1 MTLAMANMSI
11 TMTKTATNEP
21 SLNLGTALWDDDSH
35 TTFKYPQA
43 KIEKI
48 SAKLTLL
55 TVIVENG
62 SFTKPND
69 FGEPDLTDVNSISAT
84 WIFSDGKDVETLR
97 SILIVV
103 VV

>member
-1 MTLAMANMSI
+1 MTLAMANMST
-11 TMTKTATNEP
+11 TMTKIATNGS

-48 SAKLTLL
+48 SDKVTLL
-55 TVIVENG
+55 MVTVENG

-69 FGEPDLTDVNSISAT
+69 FGEPD
-84 WIFSDGKDVETLR
+84 
-97 SILIVV
+97 
-103 VV
+103 

>member
-1 MTLAMANMSI
+1 MTLAMANMST
-11 TMTKTATNEP
+11 TMTKIATNGS

-48 SAKLTLL
+48 SDNVTLL
-55 TVIVENG
+55 TVTVENG

-69 FGEPDLTDVNSISAT
+69 FGEPD
-84 WIFSDGKDVETLR
+84 
-97 SILIVV
+97 
-103 VV
+103 